1 MPQNDEHK
9 ATVHRCLLGTGDA
22 RAIAVEATQ
31 LVKLLQDIH
40 NLSFL
45 ATAALGRLVMASM
58 MMVADQKVKRARIT
72 LKVEGD
78 GPLGEVVADA
88 ENRGKVRGYVKNPW
102 VELPLSEK
110 GKWNVSAGVG
120 SNGYLTVI
128 KDLGLKRPLIS
139 KVPLVSGEIAE
150 DIACYYAKSE
160 QIPTAIALGVLQKPS
175 LGVLSAGGL
184 MVQLLPD
191 ADESFV
197 GMLERLLEKYDS
209 ISRLAEQV
217 GSSQDILETIF
228 KDLSK
233 KWLGSTSFEFGC
245 RCSRNL
251 VKALL
256 LSMPELESER
266 DILEVRCHFCNK
278 VYTFTPEEI
287 EELKGGGRS

>member
-1 MPQNDEHK
+1 VPQNDEHK

-31 LVKLLQDIH
+31 LVKLLQDVH

-233 KWLGSTSFEFGC
+233 KWQGSTSFEFGC

-266 DILEVRCHFCNK
+266 DVLEVRCHFCNK